1 MIGILAACKASD
13 LCSRVALVGPSP
25 RYINERDYVGGFTA
39 AQIEEL
45 LEFWT
50 AITWAG
56 RRRRRH

>member
-1 MIGILAACKASD
+1 MIGILAACQASD
-13 LCSRVALVGPSP
+13 LFSRVALVGPSP

-56 RRRRRH
+56 RRRWRH